1 MKNKKGLSELIS
13 IILIIGIVIALASF
27 ILLWSTNFLKQT
39 TEETSLTAE
48 KAITCT
54 TDVELAISEICY
66 DSKIY
71 ISIENKKDRQIDG
84 DFLLIKVEGDKEILL
99 QPTPP
104 GTNLLPFD
112 KKRIELTYFPEVGTI
127 KKISIIPRIKGNNGY
142 IFCTTSIVESSNVKA
157 GC

>member
-1 MKNKKGLSELIS
+1 MKSKKGLSELIS

-27 ILLWSTNFLKQT
+27 IMLWSTNFLKQT

-54 TDVELAISEICY
+54 TDVELAISEVCY
-66 DSKIY
+66 DSKIH
-71 ISIENKKDRQIDG
+71 INIENKKDRQIDG
-84 DFLLIKVEGDKEILL
+84 EFLLVKVEGDKQILL

-112 KKRIELTYFPEVGTI
+112 KKRIELTYFPEVGAI
-127 KKISIIPRIKGNNGY
+127 KKISIIPRIQTSKGY
-142 IFCTTSIVESSNVKA
+142 IFCTNSIAESRSITA
-157 GC
+157 C